1 MDRASGTREMA
12 GPSGLRIGVALLL
25 VYVLWGSTYLAIR
38 FAVESI
44 PPFAMAATRFL
55 TAGAL
60 LYGWVRLRG
69 GAGPTRAQWVSA
81 SVIGGLMLLGA
92 NGAVV
97 WAEQS
102 IPSALAALL
111 VSTVPLFMA
120 LIEWVR
126 HGKRPTAPVG
136 AGLLLGFAGVVLLV
150 GPAGVAG
157 SMLVPA
163 LVTVAGAFAWAIG
176 TLYGRTAAAPSS
188 ALMGSAMQMLAGGS
202 MLLVLSLVS
211 GESTDWAQVSTQSLL
226 SLGYLVVFG
235 SLVGFTAYS
244 WLMRNVNPTLSSTYA
259 YVNPVVAVFLGWA
272 FAGEAITARTVVASA
287 LVVGSVGLITV
298 ARNRKA
304 PVAQRLPDEKSVEPL
319 PVAESRAGQKGRGLP
334 PEWASIP
341 LTDVPSGEMPAFN
354 PDSRC

>member
-1 MDRASGTREMA
+1 MDRAMDVGATT
-12 GPSGLRIGVALLL
+12 GPSRLRVGVALLL

-44 PPFAMAATRFL
+44 PPFAMAAARFL

-69 GAGPTRAQWVSA
+69 GARPTLAQWKSA
-81 SVIGGLMLLGA
+81 AVIGGLMLLGA

-126 HGKRPTAPVG
+126 HGKRPTPLVG
-136 AGLLLGFAGVVLLV
+136 LGLLVGFAGVVLLV

-157 SMLVPA
+157 DMLIPA
-163 LVTVAGAFAWAIG
+163 IVTILGAFGWAVG
-176 TLYGRTAAAPSS
+176 TLYGRKAPAPTS
-188 ALMGSAMQMLAGGS
+188 ALLGSAMQMLAGGS
-202 MLLVLSLVS
+202 MLLIFSLAT
-211 GESTDWAQVSTQSLL
+211 GESTDWTLASSQSLL

-259 YVNPVVAVFLGWA
+259 YVNPVVAVFLGWL
-272 FAGEAITARTVVASA
+272 FAGEAITTRTIVASA
-287 LVVGSVGLITV
+287 LVVGSIGLITIT
-298 ARNRKA
+298 RNQKA
-304 PVAQRLPDEKSVEPL
+304 PAPRVEPK
-319 PVAESRAGQKGRGLP
+319 AEPIEESARQRPSLAP
-334 PEWASIP
+334 PEWASVP
-341 LTDVPSGEMPAFN
+341 LTDLPSGEMPAFN